1 MFVGFLDFL
10 AYLDA
15 SPVLSQKEIHKP
27 RTCHL
32 HVIWICSWL
41 SFRIF
46 LYDKM
51 GRFSATHA
59 KIFSCLDHYLFGFF
73 SCLFRAMSQRF
84 EMCERTKRIASTPQL
99 NLPAWFLIPIIVII
113 SQTKRP
119 DQAVVPLLSSPL
131 WLREYLFMNA
141 YWLPL
146 ICAHP
151 PLLPTERYHTLLRL
165 YRSTRPN
172 TVSCCPAWCPPKLS
186 CVAATWSS
194 CKPSSKLP
202 GRSRKPAKRPSQTCA
217 GTAPPLTSP
226 STLQSIDQTSTEVLF
241 WDIMSNSI

>member
-1 MFVGFLDFL
+1 MSTRGHRGRRIPCWGMQTAGLSIVFCLTADQKFLLGFLDFFL

-15 SPVLSQKEIHKP
+15 SPVLSQKVIHTP

-46 LYDKM
+46 CMIRWVVFLQLTPTY
-51 GRFSATHA
+51 FPA
-59 KIFSCLDHYLFGFF
+59 LEHYLFGFF

-113 SQTKRP
+113 LQTKRP

-141 YWLPL
+141 YWLSVL
-146 ICAHP
+146 T
-151 PLLPTERYHTLLRL
+151 LPFSSQSTITHSCILTDQPDPTL
-165 YRSTRPN
+165 
-172 TVSCCPAWCPPKLS
+172 
-186 CVAATWSS
+186 
-194 CKPSSKLP
+194 
-202 GRSRKPAKRPSQTCA
+202 
-217 GTAPPLTSP
+217 
-226 STLQSIDQTSTEVLF
+226 
-241 WDIMSNSI
+241 